1 MIGVKFVEF
10 ALPILQWG
18 NNIRQMLYSMR
29 RGWLCTPLSN
39 RTVWR
44 TKVTVNGSAVLA
56 KAGAGHGICK
66 PRRNRSD
73 RPHCCPLVEKVRHER
88 RGHENITYEDVY
100 EKVDSFEIKVL
111 WTRYGQRS
119 APAGKINVRMY
130 ARDQSPFMSALS
142 GGSISGIIAGNP
154 N

>member
-44 TKVTVNGSAVLA
+44 TKVPVNGSAVLA
-56 KAGAGHGICK
+56 
-66 PRRNRSD
+66 
-73 RPHCCPLVEKVRHER
+73 RPGQVMEYANLGETDP
-88 RGHENITYEDVY
+88 I
-100 EKVDSFEIKVL
+100 IPIAVL
-111 WTRYGQRS
+111 
-119 APAGKINVRMY
+119 
-130 ARDQSPFMSALS
+130 
-142 GGSISGIIAGNP
+142 
-154 N
+154 